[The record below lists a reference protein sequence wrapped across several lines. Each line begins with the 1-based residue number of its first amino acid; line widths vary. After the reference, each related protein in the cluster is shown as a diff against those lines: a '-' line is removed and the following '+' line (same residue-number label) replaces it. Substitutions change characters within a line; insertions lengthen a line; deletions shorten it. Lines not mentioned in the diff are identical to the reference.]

1 MGVFDFIGGKKKD
14 VAELTPFLPKDIY
27 EAAKL
32 DFADIIAPSALK
44 ITPREM
50 NLGDKLART
59 FYVISYPRFLSD
71 SWFAPIINLDKVF
84 DVSIFIHPI
93 DTAAVLR
100 KFQKKVAEIQ
110 SQVVSREEKGL
121 VRDPILDTAYRDIEE
136 LRDKLQQA
144 QERVFDVGLYITI
157 YGENPDELDKA
168 ESEIRSILDAK
179 LVYVKPALF
188 QQEQGYKSVI
198 PTGKDILSVHS
209 KLNSSPLSSLFPFLS
224 FDLTSD
230 RGILHGI
237 NRHNASLILFDRF
250 SLENY
255 NSVTFAKSGSGKS
268 LKGSEPVLVR
278 ENGNVRLTPIG
289 PLVERV
295 IKKRGVTYQDDELE
309 GAYEPGIEVFSFDK
323 NMKGEWS
330 KVSVAARKDAPE
342 MFYMFTTKSGRE
354 VTTTADH
361 NMLVLRGGNIV
372 VAKSDDV
379 AEGEAVPLPRSVS
392 APEVIVSTLD
402 TQTLAPNL
410 SSRAR
415 GILPDKLPV
424 SEALGSILGWIA
436 SEGTVTAGRVII
448 SNTDHEARRH
458 IGESFRSAFG
468 IQPRVTPRDI
478 YKDSTR
484 LTQFLRA
491 IGAGGWSKTK
501 RVPGF
506 LFNAPRAVV
515 AAYLRAYFE
524 GDGGVDGPAAVT
536 AVSKSRELI
545 SDISYLLFY
554 FGIIARIH
562 RRRKTYSVTGR
573 KRVFWQISISGQDN
587 LRKFRDDIG
596 FISERK
602 RRLLEEVCGKNGNTN
617 VDVIPGLKPLADE
630 LADLFGSQLSD
641 LGEFSALK
649 QGHDFSPARLG
660 KLARNLEERVV
671 NFTSMRPLMQ
681 KLADLPTIERLVAEA
696 ENNRVLNHRL
706 IGELGSSW
714 FSAKQGMP
722 PRAKNSLRAFAV
734 AGMDAPQSVD
744 ELKTI
749 VSEGLAS
756 MNIHANSVAPNLD
769 RSLNGTRNDSRYT
782 MLLQASRFIAEEY
795 ERAVARLP
803 RVEEIIRM
811 FKALA
816 ESDLFWDPIVSI
828 KKMPNKKDRF
838 VYDLTVDNE
847 MFLAGTNG
855 MFVHNSYAVKL
866 EILRSLMFD
875 TEVIVIDP
883 ESEYEYLANAVG
895 GRFFN
900 IALSS
905 EHHIN
910 PFDLPP
916 PREDESPQDVLRS
929 NIVTL
934 VGLFRIMLGGLSP
947 EEDAIIDRA
956 ITETYALKD
965 ITGQADFSAM
975 EPPLLS
981 DFELVLSGMDGS
993 ESLIN
998 RLSKYTKGTWSG
1010 FINRPTNV
1018 DINKKFVAFSV
1029 RDMEDELKPVA
1040 MYIVTHYIWNAIRKN
1055 LRKRLL
1061 VIDEAWWMMKSEDTA
1076 SFLYGLAKRGRK
1088 YFLGLATITQDV
1100 DDFLRSP
1107 YGLPMITNSSIQLL
1121 LKQSPSSI
1129 DAVQKT
1135 FNLTD
1140 EEKYLLLE
1148 SDVGEGIFFAGLK
1161 HVAIKVIASYTE
1173 DQIITSDPSQLLA
1186 LAKARSE

>member
-1 MGVFDFIGGKKKD
+1 MGLFDFLKPKQEP
-14 VAELTPFLPKDIY
+14 ELTPFLPKDIY

-84 DVSIFIHPI
+84 DVSIYIHPI

-110 SQVVSREEKGL
+110 SQVISREEKGL
-121 VRDPILDTAYRDIEE
+121 VRDPVLDTAYRDIEE

-157 YGENPDELDKA
+157 YGDDSSELDKA
-168 ESEIRSILDAK
+168 ESEVRSLLDAK

-188 QQEQGYKSVI
+188 QQEQGFKSVI
-198 PTGKDILSVHS
+198 PTGKDLLGVHS

-230 RGILHGI
+230 RGILYGI

-268 LKGSEPVLVR
+268 
-278 ENGNVRLTPIG
+278 
-289 PLVERV
+289 
-295 IKKRGVTYQDDELE
+295 
-309 GAYEPGIEVFSFDK
+309 
-323 NMKGEWS
+323 
-330 KVSVAARKDAPE
+330 
-342 MFYMFTTKSGRE
+342 
-354 VTTTADH
+354 
-361 NMLVLRGGNIV
+361 
-372 VAKSDDV
+372 
-379 AEGEAVPLPRSVS
+379 
-392 APEVIVSTLD
+392 
-402 TQTLAPNL
+402 
-410 SSRAR
+410 
-415 GILPDKLPV
+415 
-424 SEALGSILGWIA
+424 
-436 SEGTVTAGRVII
+436 
-448 SNTDHEARRH
+448 
-458 IGESFRSAFG
+458 
-468 IQPRVTPRDI
+468 
-478 YKDSTR
+478 
-484 LTQFLRA
+484 
-491 IGAGGWSKTK
+491 
-501 RVPGF
+501 
-506 LFNAPRAVV
+506 
-515 AAYLRAYFE
+515 
-524 GDGGVDGPAAVT
+524 
-536 AVSKSRELI
+536 
-545 SDISYLLFY
+545 
-554 FGIIARIH
+554 
-562 RRRKTYSVTGR
+562 
-573 KRVFWQISISGQDN
+573 
-587 LRKFRDDIG
+587 
-596 FISERK
+596 
-602 RRLLEEVCGKNGNTN
+602 
-617 VDVIPGLKPLADE
+617 
-630 LADLFGSQLSD
+630 
-641 LGEFSALK
+641 
-649 QGHDFSPARLG
+649 
-660 KLARNLEERVV
+660 
-671 NFTSMRPLMQ
+671 
-681 KLADLPTIERLVAEA
+681 
-696 ENNRVLNHRL
+696 
-706 IGELGSSW
+706 
-714 FSAKQGMP
+714 
-722 PRAKNSLRAFAV
+722 
-734 AGMDAPQSVD
+734 
-744 ELKTI
+744 
-749 VSEGLAS
+749 
-756 MNIHANSVAPNLD
+756 
-769 RSLNGTRNDSRYT
+769 
-782 MLLQASRFIAEEY
+782 
-795 ERAVARLP
+795 
-803 RVEEIIRM
+803 
-811 FKALA
+811 
-816 ESDLFWDPIVSI
+816 
-828 KKMPNKKDRF
+828 
-838 VYDLTVDNE
+838 
-847 MFLAGTNG
+847 
-855 MFVHNSYAVKL
+855 YATKL
-866 EILRSLMFD
+866 EVLRSLMFD

-900 IALSS
+900 ISLSS
-905 EHHIN
+905 ENHIN
-910 PFDLPP
+910 PFDLPT

-965 ITGQADFSAM
+965 ITGASDFAGM

-981 DFELVLSGMDGS
+981 DFELVLAGMEGS
-993 ESLIN
+993 ESLVQ
-998 RLSKYTKGTWSG
+998 RLTKYTKGTWSG

-1040 MYIVTHYIWNAIRKN
+1040 MYIVTHYIWNAVRKN

-1076 SFLYGLAKRGRK
+1076 SFLYSMAKRGRK

-1107 YGLPMITNSSIQLL
+1107 YGLPMITNSSIQIL

-1161 HVAIKVIASYTE
+1161 HVAIKIIASYTE

-1186 LAKARSE
+1186 LKRGES